1 MKRIALDIETN
12 TKHDRIWLV
21 RTKDLDTGEKNKWTE
36 AEKLKVYL
44 KDATLIVA
52 HNGIGF
58 DFPVLN
64 RLWNTKIALSKVFDT
79 LIVSRLL
86 DPSRD
91 GGHSL
96 EAWGQTLGFQKIDYF
111 SIWRW
116 LTGSEDKKSTGIEYD
131 QPHFGLL
138 DHYCERD
145 VDVLELLYNH
155 LVREIEVKGF
165 SQESVELEHRVAA
178 IIAEQERNGFKLD
191 VVYATSLLA
200 DLKGKLGAIYD
211 RAQELYPPVTI
222 ERYSEKTGKRL
233 KDSTVVFNLGSRKQ
247 IAQKLI
253 ELGWKPKKFTDK
265 GSIIIDEVVLE
276 EIIKECS
283 K

>member
-36 AEKLKVYL
+36 AEKLRVYL

-64 RLWNTKIALSKVFDT
+64 KLWNTKITLSKVFDT

-111 SIWRW
+111 AIWRW

-200 DLKGKLGAIYD
+200 DLQGKVDGIYETMQQ
-211 RAQELYPPVTI
+211 RWPPYEVA
-222 ERYSEKTGKRL
+222 RVSEKTGKQL
-233 KDSTVVFNLGSRKQ
+233 KPMLVTFNPGSRQQ
-247 IAQKLI
+247 IAEKLQ
-253 ELGWKPKKFTDK
+253 ELGWKPQKHTEK
-265 GSIIIDEVVLE
+265 GAVIVDESVLD

-283 K
+283 